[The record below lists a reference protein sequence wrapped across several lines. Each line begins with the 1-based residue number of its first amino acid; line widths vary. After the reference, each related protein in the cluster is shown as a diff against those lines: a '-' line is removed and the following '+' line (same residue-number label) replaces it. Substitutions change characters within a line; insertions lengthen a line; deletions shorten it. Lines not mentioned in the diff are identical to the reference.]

1 VTDDLQEPSLEGLSL
16 HDLSGELVIH
26 AARLVRAVRRLSESP
41 GAAIR
46 VLSLLDQF
54 GPVGVGELAR
64 IDRSSQPTMS
74 GAVSS
79 LVERGWVEKSP
90 DPHDARASVVR
101 MTEAGSAELA
111 RVRRLNADA
120 VEARIKAHPSHTR
133 EDLATAVAVL
143 RDLLAD
149 SPKGSL

>member
-1 VTDDLQEPSLEGLSL
+1 MTDDLAGLSL

-74 GAVSS
+74 GAVAS

-90 DPHDARASVVR
+90 DPHDARACVVR

-120 VEARIKAHPSHTR
+120 VEARIKAHPHHTR